1 MAEYVA
7 ASEETEVIEILR
19 DYLTKKAEIH
29 LDDNGKDG
37 IIRREWNRLNR
48 KFMKKEFDGGRRDF
62 WGVIVDDT
70 GYPIEDKN
78 DPSFLLDYKIIQVGY
93 AKMHLEHSG
102 DMSNSDV
109 KEELKSFEELHNKL
123 IEERKKYQ
131 EGN

>member
-29 LDDNGKDG
+29 LNDTGTNG

-62 WGVIVDDT
+62 WGVVINDE

-78 DPSFLLDYKIIQVGY
+78 DPDYHLTWKIVMVY
-93 AKMHLEHSG
+93 SAKQQLEISEDKDKHK
-102 DMSNSDV
+102 D
-109 KEELKSFEELHNKL
+109 KIEELDKLHKELLK
-123 IEERKKYQ
+123 EKEKYK